1 MQIEIANWDETI
13 SPPIFRYF
21 QLSSSLFSLSMFTKS
36 LGPCINLE
44 LASCI
49 LNFAFFTL
57 HLHFGSDCL
66 TIVEVHYLIVKMKA
80 TYWAHSGAIGSSEV
94 FLVICHPYLIS
105 EDCLGAHFVL
115 ISWVKVFLLVK
126 FRISQVAHLTFMLQF
141 HKARKFKLCIFFCP

>member
-1 MQIEIANWDETI
+1 MHRLGSEDPHRRMQNLLNQHSQVVEAGAVGLKLRRD
-13 SPPIFRYF
+13 YF
-21 QLSSSLFSLSMFTKS
+21 STHLQVFSAFKFSLSLSMFTKS
-36 LGPCINLE
+36 LGPCIILE

-115 ISWVKVFLLVK
+115 IS
-126 FRISQVAHLTFMLQF
+126 
-141 HKARKFKLCIFFCP
+141 